1 MAKFESSEKAPTHAL
16 EEARMVMPGIQALFG
31 FQLIAVFNDT
41 FSTKLSAGEQRLH
54 LLAVFLVSLAVML
67 VMGPAAYHRQA
78 QPESTS
84 HAFVRF
90 ASRCLTGAM
99 FALMLGISLDFYL
112 VAALIVGRGGTSA
125 IGALALLTGF
135 FGFWFVWP
143 RINARAK

>member
-1 MAKFESSEKAPTHAL
+1 
-16 EEARMVMPGIQALFG
+16 
-31 FQLIAVFNDT
+31 
-41 FSTKLSAGEQRLH
+41 
-54 LLAVFLVSLAVML
+54 VFLVSLAVML

-90 ASRCLTGAM
+90 ASRCLTGA
-99 FALMLGISLDFYL
+99 
-112 VAALIVGRGGTSA
+112 
-125 IGALALLTGF
+125 IGALALLAGF